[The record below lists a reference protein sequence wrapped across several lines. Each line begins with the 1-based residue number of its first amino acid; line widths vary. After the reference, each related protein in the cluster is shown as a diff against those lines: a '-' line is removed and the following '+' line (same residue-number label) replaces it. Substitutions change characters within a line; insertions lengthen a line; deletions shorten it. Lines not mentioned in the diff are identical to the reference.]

1 MDKNKGSQLRKYLAL
16 TGIAFQMGAIIFLCA
31 YVGKKLD
38 AYYLLEKK
46 WFTMGFILFGVASSL
61 YLVIKQLNK
70 INNSEK

>member
-1 MDKNKGSQLRKYLAL
+1 MDKNKGNQLRKYLAL

-31 YVGKKLD
+31 YVGKRLD